1 MNYKTECIFTQV
13 EKKRNPPKGL
23 VILPP
28 PPPGGQRE
36 VVSDHTSSAK
46 YIEGLENRLGRMES
60 LLKMSGLLSDE
71 DAGKT
76 DLGTLEKRL
85 AEKVSSNSEPKR
97 RDSTKPM
104 AAASSSSSVPPGVD
118 SHHST
123 PQRDTHSSPRNS
135 VTTPISDNEKEK
147 NEEVENL
154 SDMMCSL
161 VTNNCGETRYIGR
174 TQIVVPS
181 IVVY

>member
-1 MNYKTECIFTQV
+1 MDDYQNVLIASTIRQNVYSHRWRRKEI
-13 EKKRNPPKGL
+13 RRKGDN
-23 VILPP
+23 LPP
-28 PPPGGQRE
+28 PCRRYT
-36 VVSDHTSSAK
+36 DMNYSAK

-85 AEKVSSNSEPKR
+85 AEKASSSNESMR
-97 RDSTKPM
+97 RDSTRPPI
-104 AAASSSSSVPPGVD
+104 SSPAHGHVD
-118 SHHST
+118 SPHGSS
-123 PQRDTHSSPRNS
+123 QRDSQTSPKDL
-135 VTTPISDNEKEK
+135 VATPASDAEKER

-161 VTNNCGETRYIGR
+161 VTNNCGETRYIGTR
-174 TQIVVPS
+174 IS
-181 IVVY
+181 

>member
-1 MNYKTECIFTQV
+1 VLTLHELQNRMHIYAGREEAQSAERVWYSF
-13 EKKRNPPKGL
+13 PS
-23 VILPP
+23 
-28 PPPGGQRE
+28 QRE
-36 VVSDHTSSAK
+36 VVSDHTHSAK

-97 RDSTKPM
+97 RESTKPIVL
-104 AAASSSSSVPPGVD
+104 SSAPPGAD

-123 PQRDTHSSPRNS
+123 PQRETHSSPRNS
-135 VTTPISDNEKEK
+135 ITTPISDNEKEK

-174 TQIVVPS
+174 TDRGTVFAS
-181 IVVY
+181 Y

>member
-1 MNYKTECIFTQV
+1 
-13 EKKRNPPKGL
+13 
-23 VILPP
+23 
-28 PPPGGQRE
+28 
-36 VVSDHTSSAK
+36 
-46 YIEGLENRLGRMES
+46 MES

-97 RDSTKPM
+97 RESTKPM
-104 AAASSSSSVPPGVD
+104 VSSSGVD

-135 VTTPISDNEKEK
+135 ITTPISDNEKVK

-161 VTNNCGETRYIGR
+161 VTNNCGEMRYIGR
-174 TQIVVPS
+174 TDRGYRYAS
-181 IVVY
+181 

>member
-1 MNYKTECIFTQV
+1 
-13 EKKRNPPKGL
+13 
-23 VILPP
+23 
-28 PPPGGQRE
+28 
-36 VVSDHTSSAK
+36 
-46 YIEGLENRLGRMES
+46 MES

-85 AEKVSSNSEPKR
+85 AEKVSTYGEPKR
-97 RDSTKPM
+97 RESTKSAMP
-104 AAASSSSSVPPGVD
+104 SVPLPAPD

-123 PQRDTHSSPRNS
+123 PQRDTNPSPRNS
-135 VTTPISDNEKEK
+135 ITTPASENEKER

-161 VTNNCGETRYIGR
+161 VTNNCGETRYIGKS
-174 TQIVVPS
+174 TGGSCVTTC
-181 IVVY
+181 

>member
-1 MNYKTECIFTQV
+1 
-13 EKKRNPPKGL
+13 
-23 VILPP
+23 
-28 PPPGGQRE
+28 
-36 VVSDHTSSAK
+36 
-46 YIEGLENRLGRMES
+46 MES

-97 RDSTKPM
+97 RESTKLII
-104 AAASSSSSVPPGVD
+104 SSSSAPPGAD

-135 VTTPISDNEKEK
+135 ITTPMSDNEKVK

-174 TQIVVPS
+174 DGS
-181 IVVY
+181 RLLFCNRN

>member
-1 MNYKTECIFTQV
+1 
-13 EKKRNPPKGL
+13 
-23 VILPP
+23 
-28 PPPGGQRE
+28 
-36 VVSDHTSSAK
+36 
-46 YIEGLENRLGRMES
+46 MES

-97 RDSTKPM
+97 RESTKPM
-104 AAASSSSSVPPGVD
+104 ALSSAPPSAD

-135 VTTPISDNEKEK
+135 ITTPTAENEKVK

-174 TQIVVPS
+174 MDIAVSFCTVLNMGQDPRRASRSFLRKVSSGSVRRLAITRS
-181 IVVY
+181 RR

>member
-1 MNYKTECIFTQV
+1 M
-13 EKKRNPPKGL
+13 R
-23 VILPP
+23 
-28 PPPGGQRE
+28 
-36 VVSDHTSSAK
+36 HSAK

-85 AEKVSSNSEPKR
+85 AEKVSTTGEPKR
-97 RDSTKPM
+97 RESTKPTVSPS
-104 AAASSSSSVPPGVD
+104 APPQD

-135 VTTPISDNEKEK
+135 VTTPTSDNEKEK

-161 VTNNCGETRYIGR
+161 VTNNCGETRYIGKAAKNSR
-174 TQIVVPS
+174 TTA
-181 IVVY
+181 Y